1 MVNNINVKEIERMG
15 RELNTM
21 KKELDDMK
29 EIVRGLVQFIMKRE
43 ELDEDEYN

>member
-1 MVNNINVKEIERMG
+1 MVNDTSVKEIERMS
-15 RELNTM
+15 RELSTM
-21 KKELDDMK
+21 KKELNDMK